1 MKDFVM
7 FMGYWFILISS
18 VSVIG
23 ISTGIVLNYMY
34 RKLQDAYNF
43 YELSKAVQEYKKKKA
58 EVAE

>member
-23 ISTGIVLNYMY
+23 ISTGLVLNYMY
-34 RKLQDAYNF
+34 RKLQDAYSF
-43 YELSKAVQEYKKKKA
+43 YELSKAVHEYKKKKV
-58 EVAE
+58 ESEK